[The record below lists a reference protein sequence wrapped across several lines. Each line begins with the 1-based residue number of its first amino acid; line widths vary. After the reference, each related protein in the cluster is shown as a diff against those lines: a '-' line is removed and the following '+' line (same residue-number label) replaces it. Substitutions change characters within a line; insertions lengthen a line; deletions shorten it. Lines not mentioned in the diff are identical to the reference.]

1 MDEKTAESEYNSLR
15 LSDKEI
21 DSSHGFDRAIDR
33 TRPSIREFISRH
45 QRAETRLYR
54 MAEAMEFDP
63 SEVYDALERVQEEY
77 DAFDGAKI
85 RPICCH
91 GKNYVAFELNGG
103 DWFYLF
109 DLILREIDNEEIPE
123 YIARL
128 TTKIMADITGEDY
141 ESQTALPL
149 GLSESEIQ
157 DVLAYHTLRYENQSS
172 REKRTP
178 SKEI

>member
-15 LSDKEI
+15 LSDKEL
-21 DSSHGFDRAIDR
+21 DSSHAFDPAIDR

-54 MAEAMEFDP
+54 MAEAMDFDP

-77 DAFDGAKI
+77 DAFDGAKL
-85 RPICCH
+85 RPIYCH
-91 GKNYVAFELNGG
+91 GENYVAFELNGG

-149 GLSESEIQ
+149 VLSDSEIQ
-157 DVLAYHTLRYENQSS
+157 DVLALQTLRYEDNSS
-172 REKRTP
+172 RRTKI
-178 SKEI
+178 SSDGN